1 MNTEIKSMKVRFYTL
16 GCRLNQYEANAIANA
31 FQREGFVLS
40 DSDEADIYVVSGCVV
55 TAEAE
60 RKTRQFLRRAKRRNP
75 DAVVVSVGCYA
86 QMRGS
91 LYADISVGNRLKHR
105 VVDFVKNYI
114 HTGKTIVSIKNLN
127 TYNTWDELEI
137 DEFYGHT
144 RAWVKIQDG
153 CNHFCSYCVIPI
165 VRGREISRPI
175 ESVVNEVKRL
185 VSRGFSEIVLTGIN
199 IGRYGFDWHERDTLS
214 RLIEVLSE
222 VDGLKR
228 LRLSSIEPFTITDR
242 LIDTVVGLPNVCNH
256 LHIPLQSGND
266 DVLRAMKR
274 GYNSAFFLN
283 LVDNIRDK
291 EPWFNVTTDL
301 IVGFP
306 GEDEAAFEDS
316 LSVLREAMFGRV
328 HVFPFSERPGTPASR
343 LSGKIDR
350 REIKRRVSVALD
362 VAKGCAGAFRK
373 QFLNTALRVIV
384 ERISG
389 NGAEGWTDNY
399 LRVKI
404 QNLYDIGV
412 GDAVYVK
419 VKALDGNYLLGYVV
433 AKA

>member
-1 MNTEIKSMKVRFYTL
+1 
-16 GCRLNQYEANAIANA
+16 
-31 FQREGFVLS
+31 
-40 DSDEADIYVVSGCVV
+40 
-55 TAEAE
+55 
-60 RKTRQFLRRAKRRNP
+60 
-75 DAVVVSVGCYA
+75 
-86 QMRGS
+86 
-91 LYADISVGNRLKHR
+91 
-105 VVDFVKNYI
+105 
-114 HTGKTIVSIKNLN
+114 
-127 TYNTWDELEI
+127 
-137 DEFYGHT
+137 

-175 ESVVNEVKRL
+175 ETVVNEVKRL
-185 VSRGFSEIVLTGIN
+185 VSHGFSEIVLTGIN
-199 IGRYGFDWHERDTLS
+199 IGRYGFDWHERDALS
-214 RLIEVLSE
+214 RLIEVLSD
-222 VDGLKR
+222 VNGLKR

-283 LVDNIRDK
+283 LIDTIRDR

-306 GEDEAAFEDS
+306 GEDEVAFEDS
-316 LSVLREAMFGRV
+316 LSVMREAMFGRV
-328 HVFPFSERPGTPASR
+328 HVFPFSERPETPASG

-362 VAKGCAGAFRK
+362 VAKGCAGAFRR
-373 QFLNTALRVIV
+373 QFLDTTLRVIV

-389 NGAEGWTDNY
+389 NEAEGWTDNY

-404 QNLYDIGV
+404 QSLPDYIGV